1 MSGESFS
8 RTGIRWLK
16 FNAVGAVGIVV
27 QLLVLTVLNTGFH
40 MHYLIATA
48 LAVEITV
55 LHNYMWHER
64 FTWVDRKSK
73 GRFAR
78 ALKFNVSNGLLS
90 VAGNVAVMRVLAGA
104 MHMQY
109 LLANTIAIAACSVA
123 NFLLSDRFVFRMN
136 DPAPSLTQADLAQP
150 PLLIQQ
156 RHLHRF
162 GHSPEFRCHR
172 TRYLQGQLHA
182 TVAENS
188 QSSLPDPDGRRN
200 IGP

>member
-1 MSGESFS
+1 MSGEAFC

-16 FNAVGAVGIVV
+16 FNAVGAIGIVV
-27 QLLVLTVLNTGFH
+27 QLLVLAVLKTAFH
-40 MHYLIATA
+40 VHYLIATA

-73 GRFAR
+73 RRFAR

-90 VAGNVAVMRVLAGA
+90 MAGSVALMRVLAGSL
-104 MHMQY
+104 HMNY
-109 LLANTIAIAACSVA
+109 LLANAIAIAACSIA

-150 PLLIQQ
+150 PLLIRQP
-156 RHLHRF
+156 HLRRY
-162 GHSPEFRCHR
+162 GHNPESRCHR

-188 QSSLPDPDGRRN
+188 QSSLPDPDGRQN